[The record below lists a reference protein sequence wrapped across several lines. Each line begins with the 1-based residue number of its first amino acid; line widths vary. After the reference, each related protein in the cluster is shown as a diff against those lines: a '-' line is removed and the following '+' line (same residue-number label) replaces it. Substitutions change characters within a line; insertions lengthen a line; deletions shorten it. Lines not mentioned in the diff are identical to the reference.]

1 MKKSKV
7 LVMTL
12 CAVLLVATTVLG
24 TMAYLTSEASVVNTF
39 TVGKVEITLDEAK
52 VNPDGTPVTPAA
64 RTDAGNVYHL
74 IPGKTYTKD
83 PTMTVVKGSEESYV
97 RMMVTVTFTEALT
110 DAQLATNLD
119 SIFTGYDATKWSR
132 HDKTVADNKMSI
144 TYEYRYNT
152 TVNAKDATDNM
163 PLEPLFTEIA
173 IPIDVDNDD
182 IAILGGM
189 NITVVGHAIQA
200 AGFDNADDAWTAFDG
215 QVNP

>member
-74 IPGKTYTKD
+74 IPGKTYPKD
-83 PTMTVVKGSEESYV
+83 PIIHV
-97 RMMVTVTFTEALT
+97 
-110 DAQLATNLD
+110 DAAQRRLLPVCE
-119 SIFTGYDATKWSR
+119 GGER
-132 HDKTVADNKMSI
+132 HC
-144 TYEYRYNT
+144 
-152 TVNAKDATDNM
+152 
-163 PLEPLFTEIA
+163 
-173 IPIDVDNDD
+173 
-182 IAILGGM
+182 
-189 NITVVGHAIQA
+189 
-200 AGFDNADDAWTAFDG
+200 
-215 QVNP
+215 